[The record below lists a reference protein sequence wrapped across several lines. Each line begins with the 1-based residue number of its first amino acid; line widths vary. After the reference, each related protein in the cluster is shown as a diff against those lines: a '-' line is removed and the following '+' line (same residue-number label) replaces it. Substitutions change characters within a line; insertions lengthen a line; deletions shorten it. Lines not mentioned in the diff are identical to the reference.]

1 MLQITIPLV
10 TLMQLFVKLHSK
22 QPANTSQFKQFLQK
36 CIKKMPMISVLQ
48 FPTQTHNQQQQ

>member
-36 CIKKMPMISVLQ
+36 CIKKNPNDFCDPVSDTN
-48 FPTQTHNQQQQ
+48 P